1 MSNKINTYNNK
12 NINCGENEVILNI
25 PLLLNKSQRN
35 INVNYGTISQ
45 PPPPLPKTNYQS
57 TSQIYQIQTHQQPNR
72 QLPNQQLPNQQL
84 PNQQPPNQQQS
95 NQQLNNIIVLNKNKK
110 TLLFDNNIYY
120 GELKPYISSQE
131 FIGVIDLINNISNE
145 ALFEKSSS
153 FKNKI
158 KFKVF
163 DWIFLACF
171 ISILVFFII
180 AKLYRAAIVVSVLL
194 FLIALISKVLF
205 FLFTKNTEIKISI
218 EQGYENFFGV
228 LSQKYNPLIFKGV
241 FEKKEKSNGEFE
253 FNQTSLIIEYPTYLR
268 TAYVFHNPNE
278 HQCYKQVQPMPN
290 YQL

>member
-1 MSNKINTYNNK
+1 MNTNINTYNQ
-12 NINCGENEVILNI
+12 NINSGESDVILNI

-45 PPPPLPKTNYQS
+45 SVPPLPSQPLSKTNHQP
-57 TSQIYQIQTHQQPNR
+57 TSQVYQIQAQ
-72 QLPNQQLPNQQL
+72 
-84 PNQQPPNQQQS
+84 NQQQQQQ
-95 NQQLNNIIVLNKNKK
+95 QQLNNVLVLNKSKK
-110 TLLFDNNIYY
+110 TLLFDNNVYY
-120 GELKPYISSQE
+120 GELTPYINPQE
-131 FIGVIDLINNISNE
+131 YIEVIDLINNISNE
-145 ALFEKSSS
+145 ALFEKSSFSS
-153 FKNKI
+153 FKNRI

-180 AKLYRAAIVVSVLL
+180 AKLYRAAVVVSVLL
-194 FLIALISKVLF
+194 FLIALISKVLYF
-205 FLFTKNTEIKISI
+205 FFTKNTEIKISI

-241 FEKKEKSNGEFE
+241 FEKKEKGDGEFE
-253 FNQTSLIIEYPTYLR
+253 YNQTSLIIEYPTYIR

-278 HQCYKQVQPMPN
+278 YQCYKQQIQPMTN